1 MIKLSF
7 KNPYLVFVMVVV
19 VAVLSAVLIPR
30 MPVDILPQFKKSAM
44 QILTLYP
51 GMPAEVVEKDI
62 TSRMALPLCTPARAL
77 PSTQVGHC
85 LLHRLL
91 LLFPL
96 GLRSCRASCNPLL
109 RLFQDVLVPSKFST
123 GRFSSCLLPSLP
135 SLLIS
140 E

>member
-51 GMPAEVVEKDI
+51 GMPAEVVEK
-62 TSRMALPLCTPARAL
+62 TSPVEW
-77 PSTQVGHC
+77 SD
-85 LLHRLL
+85 
-91 LLFPL
+91 
-96 GLRSCRASCNPLL
+96 GLVSL
-109 RLFQDVLVPSKFST
+109 RV
-123 GRFSSCLLPSLP
+123 
-135 SLLIS
+135 
-140 E
+140 